1 MTGRDRP
8 APGAGARLCEQRA
21 GRRRRV
27 GRRGTGQQVGT
38 PGSQE
43 SATSM

>member
-8 APGAGARLCEQRA
+8 APGAGTRLCEQRA
-21 GRRRRV
+21 GRR
-27 GRRGTGQQVGT
+27 RRGTGQQVGT